1 MDIERMKKLLNRKI
15 EVGKKVEK
23 VRKVIKNQNKE
34 KRDMYDYTAELFKP
48 SIDEQKSLKKVLTK
62 NKTS

>member
-23 VRKVIKNQNKE
+23 VREVIKNQNKE
-34 KRDMYDYTAELFKP
+34 NRDVYDYTAKLFKP
-48 SIDEQKSLKKVLTK
+48 SIDKQK
-62 NKTS
+62 